1 MAKPLRASVLVPDP
15 SDTTRLALSP
25 DSKSSRV
32 QQQPRRPRSGG
43 QPAQRAPKRARAAD
57 GPDVAD
63 TAADVV
69 SESPE
74 DADDDVPIGLPLN
87 SWVAPPEW
95 RACGRYRRSNK
106 AEVLGEGAYARVVRV
121 VDTFGGPDRARKR
134 QEYDDD
140 GPSKQLLFE
149 VRTLLRLQKCKGFVE
164 LIDIC
169 HRRGKIDIIMP
180 IYWGSLDDLIGQE
193 LGGLQHE
200 TARNLSMQ
208 LLLAVGAMHRLGLAH
223 LDIKPGN
230 ILLNA
235 AGTLHISDFGKA
247 AEVGTTAEAG
257 TVGTV
262 GYSAPE
268 CLIGMA
274 QATFQSD
281 VWSTGCVVAEIYRGR
296 SLFSAEDGLD
306 SMKEIL
312 RFTGHHGGRIFSR
325 NSFTKNTTLLPTTY
339 SPFRADGR
347 ERLMD
352 LPVHAV
358 SLIIVMLRL
367 EPMQR
372 PHVATLFQHSLF
384 TEVIMP
390 DRMPS
395 TSR

>member
-1 MAKPLRASVLVPDP
+1 
-15 SDTTRLALSP
+15 
-25 DSKSSRV
+25 
-32 QQQPRRPRSGG
+32 
-43 QPAQRAPKRARAAD
+43 
-57 GPDVAD
+57 
-63 TAADVV
+63 
-69 SESPE
+69 
-74 DADDDVPIGLPLN
+74 
-87 SWVAPPEW
+87 
-95 RACGRYRRSNK
+95 
-106 AEVLGEGAYARVVRV
+106 
-121 VDTFGGPDRARKR
+121 
-134 QEYDDD
+134 
-140 GPSKQLLFE
+140 
-149 VRTLLRLQKCKGFVE
+149 
-164 LIDIC
+164 
-169 HRRGKIDIIMP
+169 
-180 IYWGSLDDLIGQE
+180 
-193 LGGLQHE
+193 
-200 TARNLSMQ
+200 MQ

-358 SLIIVMLRL
+358 SLIIAMLRL

>member
-1 MAKPLRASVLVPDP
+1 
-15 SDTTRLALSP
+15 
-25 DSKSSRV
+25 
-32 QQQPRRPRSGG
+32 
-43 QPAQRAPKRARAAD
+43 
-57 GPDVAD
+57 
-63 TAADVV
+63 
-69 SESPE
+69 
-74 DADDDVPIGLPLN
+74 
-87 SWVAPPEW
+87 
-95 RACGRYRRSNK
+95 CGRYRRSNK

-257 TVGTV
+257 TVGT
-262 GYSAPE
+262 
-268 CLIGMA
+268 
-274 QATFQSD
+274 
-281 VWSTGCVVAEIYRGR
+281 
-296 SLFSAEDGLD
+296 
-306 SMKEIL
+306 
-312 RFTGHHGGRIFSR
+312 
-325 NSFTKNTTLLPTTY
+325 
-339 SPFRADGR
+339 
-347 ERLMD
+347 
-352 LPVHAV
+352 
-358 SLIIVMLRL
+358 
-367 EPMQR
+367 
-372 PHVATLFQHSLF
+372 
-384 TEVIMP
+384 
-390 DRMPS
+390 
-395 TSR
+395 